1 MKDRGISSKG
11 GGTLGVASMKGGVAL
26 GVRPM
31 DIDAVGIVTM
41 GIACVDTLG
50 LIPTGVSLRV
60 WSPEGGVS
68 RPSLPMSGREL

>member
-1 MKDRGISSKG
+1 M
-11 GGTLGVASMKGGVAL
+11 GVASMKGGVAM
-26 GVRPM
+26 GVKPM

-41 GIACVDTLG
+41 GTVACVDTLG

-60 WSPEGGVS
+60 WAPEGGVS

>member
-1 MKDRGISSKG
+1 M
-11 GGTLGVASMKGGVAL
+11 GVASMKGGVAL
-26 GVRPM
+26 GVAPM

-41 GIACVDTLG
+41 GTEACVDTMG
-50 LIPTGVSLRV
+50 FVPTGVSLRV